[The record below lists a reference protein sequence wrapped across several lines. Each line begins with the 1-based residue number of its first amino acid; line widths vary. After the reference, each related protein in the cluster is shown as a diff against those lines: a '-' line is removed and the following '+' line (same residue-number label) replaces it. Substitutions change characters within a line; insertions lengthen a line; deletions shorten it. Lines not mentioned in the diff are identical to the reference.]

1 MNNTVEHPEFY
12 PHMVLAFEE
21 ALLIENEKGRK
32 IALKQVQNH
41 YQELNWITVGLAAEL
56 KVLFPTRHDVDTGN
70 NNEKNLAMFQENIH
84 KICPPGRRFASTA
97 QFNQAMKL
105 LCAEWSIKVAVTNNS
120 ICCHYRESRVGRLHS
135 DPSKRRIGQEVP
147 TFDCPF
153 AIRYSLPGLARS
165 QQHKHWKPRLLH
177 QVTVSINTL
186 FISMYGPVLYLLNH
200 FFSCCR
206 FPGKSNYT

>member
-32 IALKQVQNH
+32 VAMKEIQNH

-105 LCAEWSIKVAVTNNS
+105 LCAEW
-120 ICCHYRESRVGRLHS
+120 
-135 DPSKRRIGQEVP
+135 
-147 TFDCPF
+147 
-153 AIRYSLPGLARS
+153 
-165 QQHKHWKPRLLH
+165 
-177 QVTVSINTL
+177 
-186 FISMYGPVLYLLNH
+186 
-200 FFSCCR
+200 
-206 FPGKSNYT
+206 